1 MIAIYRRTNTWLR
14 SLDDVTR
21 LCLGM
26 TVACFL
32 VGAIL
37 GLAGYFFP
45 VAPRSVA
52 LFAVGGFYLVH
63 AVAELL
69 KQHWRYA
76 RWLAMF
82 KQVSIVPQS
91 IVRQRESEWEAR
103 AAA

>member
-1 MIAIYRRTNTWLR
+1 
-14 SLDDVTR
+14 
-21 LCLGM
+21 
-26 TVACFL
+26 
-32 VGAIL
+32 
-37 GLAGYFFP
+37 
-45 VAPRSVA
+45 
-52 LFAVGGFYLVH
+52 
-63 AVAELL
+63 VAELL